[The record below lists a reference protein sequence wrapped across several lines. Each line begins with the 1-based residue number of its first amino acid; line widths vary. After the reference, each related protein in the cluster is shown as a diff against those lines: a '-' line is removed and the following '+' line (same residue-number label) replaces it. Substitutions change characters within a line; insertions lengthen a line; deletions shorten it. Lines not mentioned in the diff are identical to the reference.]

1 MKGKIVIPH
10 EHGGWAMVS
19 VPFLFGMMAGHP
31 QWMHLLLFLA
41 WLFLY
46 MASYPFLQAFKKRA
60 NQQHYIKWGMVY
72 SLLALICVAFPL
84 YRTPELLYFSIPFV
98 GLLLVNIWHVKR
110 KSERKMINDLSAI
123 LIFSLGGAAAYLI
136 GGQYWDRTMVLVV
149 LFNFLYFTGT
159 VFFVKSVF
167 RKRGDISWT
176 VAARIYHGL
185 LLIVPW
191 VVGLPWLTLAYLLAT
206 LRAFRYAGKQ
216 MRPMKVGITEIVSS
230 VFFLLVSMIV
240 IQLTF

>member
-1 MKGKIVIPH
+1 MKGTIVIPH

-19 VPFLFGMMAGHP
+19 VPFIFGMMAGHP
-31 QWMHLLLFLA
+31 QWMHLPLFLA

-60 NQQHYIKWGMVY
+60 NRQHLIKWGIVY
-72 SLLALICVAFPL
+72 SSLALICVAFPL
-84 YRTPELLYFSIPFV
+84 YRNPELLYFAIPLV

-110 KSERKMINDLSAI
+110 KSEREIVNDLCAI

-136 GGQYWDRTMVLVV
+136 GGGYWDRMMLLVV

-167 RKRGDISWT
+167 RKRGNPSWSL
-176 VAARIYHGL
+176 AARFYHVL

-191 VVGLPWLTLAYLLAT
+191 IVGLPWLTLAYLLAT

-216 MRPMKVGITEIVSS
+216 MRPMKVGIIEIVSS
-230 VFFLLVSMIV
+230 VFFLIVSMLVVQIT
-240 IQLTF
+240 L